1 MSKFS
6 HITFLRTVKIDNYI
20 KSINVCGVIFG
31 SLINIRFK
39 SSSIYINYNHMSLL
53 AGRGYVVGRGQE
65 MNSNQN
71 NIYSNQQ
78 TMNI

>member
-1 MSKFS
+1 
-6 HITFLRTVKIDNYI
+6 
-20 KSINVCGVIFG
+20 
-31 SLINIRFK
+31 
-39 SSSIYINYNHMSLL
+39 MSLL